1 MPDPNT
7 VFNEPIPE
15 NYDRYLGPTMF
26 ETYAADLANRV
37 AANSK
42 GAVLETACGTGILT
56 QALRTRLPLSRPIV
70 ATDIGQA
77 MLDYA
82 RSKLGD
88 LANVEWKQADAT
100 VLPFPSASFGAVAC
114 QFGVMFFPD
123 QLAAF
128 KEARRVL
135 TDDGAFYFN
144 VWDDMAHN
152 PAAQLAHE
160 TLSKFYPD
168 NPPNFYT
175 VPYGFHDREVL
186 RRLLTAGGFN
196 DLNFEEIEI
205 EVHSPSAQEYAV
217 GYIAGTPA
225 STAIRDRGGDID
237 EVVNTLTMAYAQ
249 LGGAAPFR
257 VTSQALVVTAH
268 ANSA

>member
-1 MPDPNT
+1 MPDSNT
-7 VFNEPIPE
+7 IFSESIPE

-37 AANSK
+37 AANSN

-56 QALRTRLPLSRPIV
+56 QALRARLPLTTPIV

-82 RSKLGD
+82 RKKLGD
-88 LANVEWKQADAT
+88 LQNVEWKQADAT

-123 QLAAF
+123 KLAAF

-135 TDDGAFYFN
+135 TDNGAFYFN
-144 VWDDMAHN
+144 VWGDMAHN
-152 PAAQLAHE
+152 PAASLAHG
-160 TLSKFYPD
+160 TLSKIFPD

-175 VPYGFHDREVL
+175 VPFGFNDREVL
-186 RRLLTAGGFN
+186 RSLLTNSGFRN
-196 DLNFEEIEI
+196 LEFEEIAM
-205 EVHSPSAQEYAV
+205 EVSSPSAKEYAI
-217 GYIAGTPA
+217 GYLAGTPA
-225 STAIRDRGGDID
+225 STAIRERGGNVD
-237 EVVNTLTMAYAQ
+237 EVVDTLTKSFAQ
-249 LGGAAPFR
+249 LGGEAPFR
-257 VTSQALVVTAH
+257 APMHALVITAH
-268 ANSA
+268 A